1 MSLQGT
7 ELNLTY
13 EASSLRLHKEL
24 CGSTRAVDAA
34 LGRDRQVYRLLGQEE
49 KSENKLGS
57 PEPGPQGQNPLDS
70 ARHMS
75 HLPVRYRLNDNEDT
89 QFSGVLEDSCS
100 WQRDQFLCWDLRR
113 TCLNGACLVSL
124 SNSKPMVT
132 CHLQA
137 CNQ

>member
-7 ELNLTY
+7 KLNLTY

-24 CGSTRAVDAA
+24 CGPTRTVDAA
-34 LGRDRQVYRLLGQEE
+34 LGRVRQVYRLLGQEE
-49 KSENKLGS
+49 PSEKRNRS
-57 PEPGPQGQNPLDS
+57 AEPGPQGQNPLDS

-75 HLPVRYRLNDNEDT
+75 HLPAVYLLSDNEDT
-89 QFSGVLEDSCS
+89 QLSGILEDSRP
-100 WQRDQFLCWDLRR
+100 WRRDQFLSWDPRR
-113 TCLNGACLVSL
+113 TCLSRACLLSL

-132 CHLQA
+132 CHLHA